1 MKMLIYL
8 LISFIPFKYV
18 STAWTN
24 IFSHKHKLTVIVYV
38 VRINYPHDVI
48 LNVMS
53 LSDKDTVG
61 QK

>member
-1 MKMLIYL
+1 MHEPT
-8 LISFIPFKYV
+8 F
-18 STAWTN
+18 
-24 IFSHKHKLTVIVYV
+24 FSYKHKLTVVMQV

-48 LNVMS
+48 LNVTS